1 MRAVRQIWLLARG
14 WTDGVLRDS
23 GSRVELTL
31 LPGMLPFLPTL
42 FFKEQFPLRWVPAAA
57 WFVAWVFFVSWRYV
71 RYLKEISI
79 KSDRHFD
86 RVGKYDLPPEYA
98 DSESATKARQQR
110 KS

>member
-1 MRAVRQIWLLARG
+1 MARG
-14 WTDGVLRDS
+14 WTDRIIRDS
-23 GSRVELTL
+23 ASRVELTL
-31 LPGMLPFLPTL
+31 LPGMLPLLPL
-42 FFKEQFPLRWVPAAA
+42 AFIGQRFPLAWVIAAV
-57 WFVAWVFFVSWRYV
+57 WFVMWALFVSWRYL

-98 DSESATKARQQR
+98 DTESATKARQRR

>member
-1 MRAVRQIWLLARG
+1 MRIAKQVWLLARG
-14 WTDGVLRDS
+14 WTDRVLRES
-23 GSRVELTL
+23 ASRVELTL
-31 LPGMLPFLPTL
+31 LPGMLPFLPLL
-42 FFKEQFPLRWVPAAA
+42 FIKERFPLAWIPAAV
-57 WFVAWVFFVSWRYV
+57 WFVVWAVFVSWRYV

-79 KSDRHFD
+79 RSDRHFD